1 MTKKLLALMGLV
13 IVLDG
18 CTGPPPPPQVDA
30 FQGIF
35 NASSA
40 AVPANVTATL
50 TQPLGYMTSENVE
63 KHIGFIK
70 NANEYWGQ
78 RVPATLTNTV
88 VMSDTDPLYFS
99 QRMLAMLK
107 ANFPNI
113 ERVHDFRD
121 AVAKGKKGVI
131 LIDLRLKHMQPYGD
145 RRTVVDVDAYF
156 FDSRMNPVSKMSGH
170 GEYLVPMVSMDVGMQ
185 RSINA
190 AMGELDSKIK
200 ANVRVR

>member
-1 MTKKLLALMGLV
+1 MTKKLLALAGLV
-13 IVLDG
+13 LVLDG

-35 NASSA
+35 NASST
-40 AVPANVTATL
+40 AVPANVAVTL

-63 KHIGFIK
+63 KYIGHIK

-78 RVPATLTNTV
+78 RVPASLTNTV
-88 VMSDTDPLYFS
+88 VIADNDPLYFS

-107 ANFPNI
+107 ANFPDI
-113 ERVHDFRD
+113 ERVHDFRE
-121 AVAKGKKGVI
+121 AVAKGKKGVV
-131 LIDLRLKHMQPYGD
+131 LIDLRVKHMEPYGD
-145 RRTVVDVDAYF
+145 RRTIVDVDAYF
-156 FDSRMNPVSKMSGH
+156 FDPRMNPVSKMSGH

-185 RSINA
+185 RSVNA
-190 AMGELDSKIK
+190 ALGELDAKIK